1 MRSRRRNTILAAAA
15 VVAVALVIGIVSVA
29 GAGSSTT
36 LPTVSAEELLAKMAQ
51 ADGQAQSVS
60 GRVSWKN
67 GLFGNLEMP
76 TGMAQM
82 PAQSPLLSSGSG
94 RLWASEAGVR
104 VESQGSG
111 GDQVAA
117 VSKASRTAW
126 TYDSAT
132 NTARR
137 YVMTGAAA
145 DAPLPSPSATTL
157 LTPAAIG
164 TYLQRLAPFATV
176 EVGGQT
182 TVAGREAYTL
192 RMTPV
197 AQDTA
202 LGVVQAAIDG
212 ETMMPLQIEVF
223 ARSGGDAVLR
233 FGFDSISYE
242 AVDAALFEFTAPD
255 GAKVTTEEIDPSK
268 MHDQAGA
275 KAGHSADGGQ
285 KPTEA
290 EKAAREKLA
299 RRALLTLD
307 QAQGLVDYTLAS
319 AREYDARP
327 FRWAYVFGEGGPL
340 TAAGDPLFK
349 MAGVDQPSTMGP
361 STVLLYGSGFGAIT
375 LAQTK
380 TTPELS
386 KELEQLPALV
396 ETTTA
401 GGSPVRSITTP
412 LGGVSIWQQD
422 GTTLMAGGLV
432 TKADLDAFIATV
444 R

>member
-1 MRSRRRNTILAAAA
+1 MRSRRRNIIFAAAL
-15 VVAVALVIGIVSVA
+15 VVVALVIGIVSVA

-36 LPTVSAEELLAKMAQ
+36 LPTVSAEELMAKMAQ
-51 ADGQAQSVS
+51 SDLRSQSVS
-60 GRVSWKN
+60 GEVSWSN

-76 TGMAQM
+76 TGMAHM

-94 RLWASEAGVR
+94 RLWASEDGLR

-126 TYDSAT
+126 TYDSAAK
-132 NTARR
+132 TAQR
-137 YVMTGAAA
+137 YVMTGE
-145 DAPLPSPSATTL
+145 PVGMPSPSPAATL
-157 LTPAAIG
+157 APAAISA
-164 TYLQRLAPFATV
+164 YLQRLAPFATV

-212 ETMMPLQIEVF
+212 ETMMPLQLEVF
-223 ARSGGDAVLR
+223 AKSGGEAVLR

-242 AVDAALFEFTAPD
+242 SVDAALFEFAAPD
-255 GAKVTTEEIDPSK
+255 GAKVTTENIDPSK

-275 KAGHSADGGQ
+275 KTGHSADGGQ

-307 QAQGLVDYTLAS
+307 QAKGLVDYQLAW

-340 TAAGDPLFK
+340 ASTGSPLFK

-375 LAQTK
+375 LAQTT
-380 TTPELS
+380 TTPELT
-386 KELEQLPALV
+386 KQLEQLPALL

-412 LGGVSIWQQD
+412 LGGVSIWQQG

-432 TKADLDAFIATV
+432 TKADLDAFIAAV

>member
-1 MRSRRRNTILAAAA
+1 MRPRRRNIIIAAAL
-15 VVAVALVIGIVSVA
+15 VVVALVIGIVSVA

-36 LPTVSAEELLAKMAQ
+36 LPSVSSAELMAKMAQ
-51 ADGQAQSVS
+51 SDLHSQSVS
-60 GRVSWKN
+60 GEVSWSN

-76 TGMAQM
+76 TGMAHV

-94 RLWASEAGVR
+94 RLWVSEDGVR
-104 VESQGSG
+104 VESQGGG
-111 GDQVAA
+111 GDQIAA
-117 VSKASRTAW
+117 ASTASRTAW

-132 NTARR
+132 KTAQR
-137 YVMTGAAA
+137 YEMTGEVGTM
-145 DAPLPSPSATTL
+145 PSPSAAATL
-157 LTPAAIG
+157 APAAINA
-164 TYLQRLAPFATV
+164 YLQRLAPLATV
-176 EVGGQT
+176 EVTGQA
-182 TVAGREAYTL
+182 TVAGREAYLL

-197 AQDTA
+197 AEDTA
-202 LGVVQAAIDG
+202 LGAVQASIDG
-212 ETMMPLQIEVF
+212 ETMMPLRLEVF
-223 ARSGGDAVLR
+223 AKSGGEAVLQ
-233 FGFDSISYE
+233 FGFDSISYGP
-242 AVDAALFEFTAPD
+242 VDAAMFEFVAPD
-255 GAKVTTEEIDPSK
+255 GAKVTTEKIDPSK

-275 KAGHSADGGQ
+275 KAAHSVDGGQ

-307 QAQGLVDYTLAS
+307 QAKGLVDYKLAW

-327 FRWAYVFGEGGPL
+327 FRWAYAFGEGGPL
-340 TAAGDPLFK
+340 TAAGSPLVE
-349 MAGVDQPSTMGP
+349 MAGLDKPSTMGP

-386 KELEQLPALV
+386 KQLEQLPALV
-396 ETTTA
+396 ETTTV
-401 GGSPVRSITTP
+401 GGSPVRSITTS

-422 GTTLMAGGLV
+422 GTTLIAGGLV

>member
-1 MRSRRRNTILAAAA
+1 MRSRRRNMILAATAL
-15 VVAVALVIGIVSVA
+15 VVVALVIGIVSVA
-29 GAGSSTT
+29 GAGSSTA
-36 LPTVSAEELLAKMAQ
+36 LPTVSSEELMAKMAQ
-51 ADGQAQSVS
+51 SDLRSQSVS
-60 GRVSWKN
+60 GEVSWN
-67 GLFGNLEMP
+67 NALFGNLEMP
-76 TGMAQM
+76 TGMAHM

-94 RLWASEAGVR
+94 RLWASEAGMR
-104 VESQGSG
+104 VESQGGG

-126 TYDSAT
+126 TYESAT
-132 NTARR
+132 RTAQRF
-137 YVMTGAAA
+137 VMTGEPVAM
-145 DAPLPSPSATTL
+145 PSPSAAATL
-157 LTPAAIG
+157 APAAIS

-176 EVGGQT
+176 EVGGQI

-212 ETMMPLQIEVF
+212 ETMMPLQLEVF
-223 ARSGGDAVLR
+223 AKSGGEAVLR

-242 AVDAALFEFTAPD
+242 AVDAALFEFAAPD
-255 GAKVTTEEIDPSK
+255 GAKVTTENIDPAK
-268 MHDQAGA
+268 MHDRAGA

-290 EKAAREKLA
+290 EKDAREKLA

-307 QAQGLVDYTLAS
+307 QAKGLVDYQLAW

-340 TAAGDPLFK
+340 TAAGSPLFK

-380 TTPELS
+380 TTPELT
-386 KELEQLPALV
+386 KQLEQLPALL
-396 ETTTA
+396 ETTTV

-422 GTTLMAGGLV
+422 GTTLMAAGLV
-432 TKADLDAFIATV
+432 TKADLDAFVAAV